1 MIFLYNLLKFL
12 CEALTIAIFAR
23 AVLTWFSPGPTNI
36 LVNVLY
42 HVTEPVLA
50 PLRRI
55 IPRAGRF
62 DFSPLVAIIL
72 LQLIVRLLP

>member
-1 MIFLYNLLKFL
+1 MIFFLKLL

-23 AVLTWFSPGPTNI
+23 AVLTWFSPRPGNT

-50 PLRRI
+50 PLRCI
-55 IPRAGRF
+55 IPTTGRV
-62 DFSPLVAIIL
+62 DFTPLVAIIL
-72 LQLIVRLLP
+72 LQLIARFLP